1 MSYQAIPLYGFAAV
15 SSLEINRLH
24 HRYQSWKYVAL
35 FSTFLPFIPFVYM
48 AHLVQKEL
56 AAIWFGSVVLILLQH
71 EERREKNFILA
82 YCISFICIYGILLAT
97 MTRLYTMSGWIY
109 YSKPDASC
117 TFVNGSCACP
127 ANYIAYNNGTSCRY
141 FSVYQMDAAT
151 EIFYLVG
158 LCLLATSFV
167 NLQNHVLQYE
177 SHVTERQKLIDKLM
191 GQNKDLRNE
200 LQRFPQSVRIAK
212 LDLDSPITKVTKM
225 IRNIQIYGELE
236 TSSVK
241 TLDYVVH
248 LLSSNHLFEPQLK
261 NTNMESEV
269 NQWLQQITNHEEIK
283 DDTLGKDLAGGA
295 NQRKWTKERSEY
307 EFIMR
312 PPILEALADI
322 NSWDFDIFEVH
333 RVTNGKPLQY
343 IGIRIYELMEFES
356 TLGVPRAVMVR
367 FLQKVESQYHEKNK
381 YHNSTHAAD
390 VCHAMYYFC
399 TMLQLNTLLQV
410 EDLFAC
416 LIAAA
421 IHDVDHPGYNNGFM
435 ITTSNP
441 IALRYNDTSVL
452 EHYHCAK
459 GFEIMSDISCDVME
473 GLTPEQ
479 SKSIR
484 SSVISMVLAT
494 DMINHFEYIS
504 KFKNSINGDGLDLNN
519 LKQRQLLMDIAIKCG
534 DISNTTKNNTLAL
547 SWTFRIMDEFFRQG
561 DEESRLGLQVS
572 PLMDRKTTVVCK
584 CQLGFIDFIVFPLYE
599 LWDKYMNE
607 DQKWPGMKNLD
618 FNRQHWKRLQDEL
631 PLSPP

>member
-1 MSYQAIPLYGFAAV
+1 M
-15 SSLEINRLH
+15 
-24 HRYQSWKYVAL
+24 
-35 FSTFLPFIPFVYM
+35 
-48 AHLVQKEL
+48 
-56 AAIWFGSVVLILLQH
+56 
-71 EERREKNFILA
+71 
-82 YCISFICIYGILLAT
+82 
-97 MTRLYTMSGWIY
+97 
-109 YSKPDASC
+109 
-117 TFVNGSCACP
+117 
-127 ANYIAYNNGTSCRY
+127 
-141 FSVYQMDAAT
+141 
-151 EIFYLVG
+151 
-158 LCLLATSFV
+158 
-167 NLQNHVLQYE
+167 
-177 SHVTERQKLIDKLM
+177 
-191 GQNKDLRNE
+191 
-200 LQRFPQSVRIAK
+200 
-212 LDLDSPITKVTKM
+212 DLDSPITKVAKM
-225 IRNIQIYGELE
+225 IRNIQIYGELD
-236 TSSVK
+236 TSAVK

-283 DDTLGKDLAGGA
+283 DDSLGKDLAGT

-307 EFIMR
+307 QFIMSAS
-312 PPILEALADI
+312 ILDALADI
-322 NSWDFDIFEVH
+322 NSWDFDVFELH

-343 IGIRIYELMEFES
+343 MGMRIYELLGFEAS
-356 TLGVPRAVMVR
+356 LGVPRAVMVR
-367 FLQKVESQYHEKNK
+367 FLQKVESNYHEKNK

-390 VCHAMYYFC
+390 VCHALYYFI
-399 TMLQLNTLLQV
+399 TGLGLESLLQV

-435 ITTSNP
+435 IATSNP
-441 IALRYNDTSVL
+441 IALRYNDQSVL

-473 GLTPEQ
+473 GLTLEQ

-484 SSVISMVLAT
+484 SSIISMVLAT

-504 KFKNSINGDGLDLNN
+504 KFKNSINGDALDLNN
-519 LKQRQLLMDIAIKCG
+519 LKQRQLLMDVAIKCG
-534 DISNTTKNNTLAL
+534 DISNTTKKNTLAL
-547 SWTFRIMDEFFRQG
+547 AWTFRIMDEFFRQG

-607 DQKWPGMKNLD
+607 DQKWPGMKNLE

-631 PLSPP
+631 PQTQS